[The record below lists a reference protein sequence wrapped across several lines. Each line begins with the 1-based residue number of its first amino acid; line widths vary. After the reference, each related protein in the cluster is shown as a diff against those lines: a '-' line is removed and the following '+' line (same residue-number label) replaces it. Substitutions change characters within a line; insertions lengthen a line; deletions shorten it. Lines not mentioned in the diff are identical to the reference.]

1 MRRRRGSAINAHGR
15 GSQPNKNLK
24 KMAESLDPEVR
35 KKAASRA
42 FQKHFSTLMK
52 IISPLQVAA
61 EAFSEGIIDKATL
74 DNVSKQERNYGHGAY
89 DVLSV
94 VSNMVE
100 DNPDVFLTFCDIL
113 ANERS
118 TEERSKALRGI

>member
-1 MRRRRGSAINAHGR
+1 
-15 GSQPNKNLK
+15 
-24 KMAESLDPEVR
+24 MAESLDPEVR

-74 DNVSKQERNYGHGAY
+74 DNVRKQEMAY

-94 VSNMVE
+94 VSNKME

-113 ANERS
+113 AKERS
-118 TEERSKALRGI
+118 TEERAKLLTRKVHY